1 MHISQWKLTHFS
13 FQTNRPRQ
21 TGNSQ
26 ANNARPSDP
35 AQQRSRGHSHDDDE
49 DDDETLLYGAKHVIM
64 LFVPVTLCMAVVV
77 ATISSISFYT
87 KREGYL

>member
-1 MHISQWKLTHFS
+1 MKIMTIFS

-26 ANNARPSDP
+26 PNNARPSNRGG
-35 AQQRSRGHSHDDDE
+35 QRNRRHSHDDDE
-49 DDDETLLYGAKHVIM
+49 VDDDETLLYGAKHVIM